1 MQKLVYLSNSRDYT
15 EQGNI
20 NENRYF
26 KHVNALLDEGW
37 EVSQM
42 TPNTFKVFN
51 KQNLKQNETFAVFV
65 LLEKS
70 DEKKQED

>member
-20 NENRYF
+20 NENKYF
-26 KHVNALLDEGW
+26 THINELLDQGW
-37 EVSQM
+37 
-42 TPNTFKVFN
+42 KVAHITHDVVEIDDN
-51 KQNLKQNETFAVFV
+51 QKPARKETFVAFV

-70 DEKKQED
+70 EDNK

>member
-20 NENRYF
+20 NENKYF
-26 KHVNALLDEGW
+26 IQVNNLLNEGW
-37 EVSQM
+37 
-42 TPNTFKVFN
+42 KVAN
-51 KQNLKQNETFAVFV
+51 ITHDVVKYDDDQPIHNETLVAFV

-70 DEKKQED
+70 EEEK